1 VQAAIRYDVSW
12 SAIVGGRAF
21 GPYPLGS
28 MDLPAHALIYPV
40 EQAQPE
46 LVET

>member
-1 VQAAIRYDVSW
+1 MRAAIRYDIGW
-12 SAIVGGRAF
+12 TALIGGRRF

-28 MDLPAHALIYPV
+28 LELLAQPLVYPV

-46 LVET
+46 LVEM